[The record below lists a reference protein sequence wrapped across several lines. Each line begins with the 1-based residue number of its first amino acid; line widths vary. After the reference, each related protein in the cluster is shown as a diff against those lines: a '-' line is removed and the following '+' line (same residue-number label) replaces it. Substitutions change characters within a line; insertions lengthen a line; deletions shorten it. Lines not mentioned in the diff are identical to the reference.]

1 MPNTRA
7 RSLTQTS
14 TVISIHATKIRLW
27 NKKWNIIRSNLSFW
41 FQVKEKSKKEW
52 KAGEHEFPGKFIQWP
67 KAPRSRIW
75 IRWSNKTSK
84 LTNRTLYC
92 DGVLCDM
99 QKIAP
104 FASSCKTNIS
114 RRKIFSFVS
123 GFLPST
129 RFVICLFSFVWIKKL
144 ISDTNAECVHQTTY
158 RSPKRMCGVYRWI
171 SDVFPNLLIR
181 LPTPKLWQSHENLQS
196 CSWKWIC
203 VRYTQS
209 VHMTHTLVL
218 KGISS
223 EIFDYSISNTLTLK
237 CSTHSHNQIKC
248 VFKLK
253 FVWKLW

>member
-1 MPNTRA
+1 MQNKHITSENLFFCKRLSSLNT
-7 RSLTQTS
+7 
-14 TVISIHATKIRLW
+14 IR
-27 NKKWNIIRSNLSFW
+27 NLLVF
-41 FQVKEKSKKEW
+41 FCV
-52 KAGEHEFPGKFIQWP
+52 
-67 KAPRSRIW
+67 
-75 IRWSNKTSK
+75 N
-84 LTNRTLYC
+84 
-92 DGVLCDM
+92 
-99 QKIAP
+99 QKID
-104 FASSCKTNIS
+104 F
-114 RRKIFSFVS
+114 RY
-123 GFLPST
+123 
-129 RFVICLFSFVWIKKL
+129 
-144 ISDTNAECVHQTTY
+144 EC
-158 RSPKRMCGVYRWI
+158 RMCSPIDLSKSRANVGVYRWI